1 MSALILLFG
10 LLSGCLFSVLVGI
23 VGSRRRIGF
32 GLTFLISVI
41 FTPLVGLVVALV
53 SDPLPGAEK
62 RWGCIGTLLAMLGF
76 LCLMI
81 FLLLLLGGAAA
92 LVA

>member
-62 RWGCIGTLLAMLGF
+62 RWGCIGTLLAVLGF